1 MCAFWWQEFAKF
13 RGDPGLNFNICV
25 MGVILHSRKSP
36 TKIPPGGSADLTMK
50 IWWNF
55 NIHFDFRSFF
65 TSEFTSISLFIS
77 FFSIS
82 LKPSTWLQMRE
93 VHCSSSIAVGE
104 NLFTIIKQILK
115 HRNRFLIE
123 TITLSK
129 TTLSIEMS
137 RVAQSNPNS
146 RSIHTKNFFSKNQ
159 RPTPK
164 SSLAGHNAVNRRKP
178 SFVQLTRHH
187 SDRGPHEIVFKPKR
201 RKDYIVTDVVLK
213 NEGNDAIHFK
223 R

>member
-1 MCAFWWQEFAKF
+1 
-13 RGDPGLNFNICV
+13 
-25 MGVILHSRKSP
+25 
-36 TKIPPGGSADLTMK
+36 
-50 IWWNF
+50 
-55 NIHFDFRSFF
+55 
-65 TSEFTSISLFIS
+65 
-77 FFSIS
+77 
-82 LKPSTWLQMRE
+82 MRE

-104 NLFTIIKQILK
+104 NPFTFIKLFLKQ
-115 HRNRFLIE
+115 RNRILIE

-164 SSLAGHNAVNRRKP
+164 SSLAGHTTVNKRKP

-213 NEGNDAIHFK
+213 NEGNNAIHLK
-223 R
+223 RSVAAASACMASFMPKSRC